1 MMCAGND
8 MSYRHIISQWSVGSI
23 GYVTMGDVYD
33 GMREGNERNYVT
45 VL

>member
-1 MMCAGND
+1 MTC
-8 MSYRHIISQWSVGSI
+8 YIVSQWSVGSI

-33 GMREGNERNYVT
+33 GVREGNERNYVT